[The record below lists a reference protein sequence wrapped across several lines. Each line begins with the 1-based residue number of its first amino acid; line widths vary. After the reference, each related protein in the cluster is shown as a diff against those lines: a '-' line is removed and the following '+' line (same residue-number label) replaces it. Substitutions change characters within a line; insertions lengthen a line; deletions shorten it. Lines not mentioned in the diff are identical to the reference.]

1 MRLHLASG
9 NLHKAAE
16 LSELARASAA
26 SSGSA
31 PIEIISARAVGGM
44 PAVVEDTG
52 TFVGNARKKAQALK
66 ACLPKG
72 ALVLSDDSG
81 VCVDALDG
89 GPGVESAY
97 YAGPDGD
104 PRANLM
110 KLAEVMRDVPDDRRG
125 GYFFCVLLVLTE
137 TGEERVFE
145 GRCGGRLLR
154 EPRGGAG
161 FGYDPLFVPDG
172 YEQSYAELGD
182 AVKSQIS
189 HRARAWA
196 QLAEWARRRTAA

>member
-16 LSELARASAA
+16 LSALAEASAKKL
-26 SSGSA
+26 GGA
-31 PIEIISARAVGGM
+31 PIEIVSARAVGGM
-44 PAVVEDTG
+44 PDVVEDTG
-52 TFVGNARKKAQALK
+52 TFVGNARKKAVALRAK
-66 ACLPKG
+66 LPAG
-72 ALVLSDDSG
+72 SLVVADDSG
-81 VCVDALDG
+81 VCVDALGG

-97 YAGPDGD
+97 YAGPQGD
-104 PRANLM
+104 AAANLV
-110 KLAEVMRDVPDDRRG
+110 KLAEVMRNVPEGLRG
-125 GYFFCVLLVLTE
+125 AHFLCVLLVLTAE
-137 TGEERVFE
+137 GDELIFE
-145 GRCGGRLLR
+145 GLCGGRLLR

-182 AVKSQIS
+182 EVKGHIS

-196 QLAEWARRRTAA
+196 KLAEWAKSPR

>member
-26 SSGSA
+26 SSGQT

-44 PAVVEDTG
+44 PHVVEDTG
-52 TFVGNARKKAQALK
+52 MFIGNARKKAQALK
-66 ACLPKG
+66 ACLPAG
-72 ALVLSDDSG
+72 ALVLADDSG

-97 YAGPDGD
+97 YAGPDGN
-104 PRANLM
+104 PRANLL
-110 KLAEVMRDVPDDRRG
+110 KLAEVMRDVPDDRRRA
-125 GYFFCVLLVLTE
+125 YFFCVLLVLTE

-145 GRCGGRLLR
+145 GRCDGRLLR

-182 AVKSQIS
+182 SVKSQIS

-196 QLAEWARRRTAA
+196 QLAEWSRQRPAA